1 MSSRPRPPVDDDTEP
16 RVRPFLDWLREQS
29 QGKTADEM
37 SEGLHTLIDK
47 VRETEK
53 KGSITLK
60 VTVAYDTKIDML
72 VVADSIT
79 ISLPEHDRQATIWYL
94 DHDGNLTRND
104 PRQLTFETLR
114 EVPPPAGVDPKTGE
128 IPDAPH
134 ARQAN

>member
-1 MSSRPRPPVDDDTEP
+1 MSSPPVDDAP
-16 RVRPFLDWLREQS
+16 HVRPFLDWLREQS
-29 QGKTADEM
+29 QGKTADEL

-60 VTVAYDTKIDML
+60 VTVAYDTKINML
-72 VVADSIT
+72 VVADNIT

-104 PRQLTFETLR
+104 PRQLAFEALR

-128 IPDAPH
+128 IIEP
-134 ARQAN
+134 RKAN

>member
-1 MSSRPRPPVDDDTEP
+1 MSSRPRPPVDDDTP

-29 QGKTADEM
+29 QGKTADEL

-60 VTVAYDTKIDML
+60 VTVAYDSQ
-72 VVADSIT
+72 ARHARRHRQHHYR
-79 ISLPEHDRQATIWYL
+79 LPEHDRPTTIWYL

-104 PRQLTFETLR
+104 PRQLAFEALR

-128 IPDAPH
+128 IIEH
-134 ARQAN
+134 RKAN